1 MYYGCFIG
9 FLFSFYIA
17 INTYNGGNIKMDRSL
32 LILEFNQILEQLSTY
47 AITRQTKI
55 SIRDLQPCINEA
67 EVKKYLRDTTQARQ
81 LIDDVGMPPI
91 PFMENIEEY
100 IIKAVKGELLLPED
114 MEQIGMFLVAIGRL
128 KSYLERGR
136 EKQIGLAFYSE
147 NLLSLG
153 DLREEIE
160 RSIRNGK
167 IDDYASATLRNI
179 RRQLQ
184 ILEDRMKEKAE
195 RILRTNQAHA
205 SESFIVNRNG
215 RICLPIKKECRN
227 RVPGTI
233 VEKSSTGATLFIE
246 PQAITQL
253 REDYE
258 LYKLEEDNEE
268 RRILYAIM
276 NSIAEEESA
285 LKENIRVIILLDFI
299 FAKGKMSAEMQAIE
313 PQINTERQIRL
324 VAARHPMLN
333 AAECVRLDFE
343 IGKGVR
349 GIIITG
355 PNTGGKTVAIK
366 TVALLSAMACAGLHI
381 PCKCAD
387 IAINAQILCDIGDGQ
402 NIADNLSTFSAHIEN
417 IIEIL
422 KRVNEE
428 SLVILDE
435 LGSGTDPTEG
445 MGIAIAIL
453 EKLRQS
459 GALFLVTTHYPE
471 VKEYAGKYEEI
482 VNARMAFDRIS
493 LKPQYRLEIGEAGE
507 SCALY
512 IAKCLGLPNEM
523 LKRAAIEAY
532 GDQSAQLIQELKLE
546 EDDGGLQK
554 VPSPTVRKQEVVKV
568 RSEQDGGF
576 ERGDSVV
583 VMPNGK
589 IGIVVK
595 AADKNGDVMV
605 QVQKEKMLLNHKRL
619 KLKVPANQ
627 LYPEDYD
634 FSIIFDTIE
643 NRKARHKMGKNHQ
656 ENLMIYTE
664 DY

>member
-1 MYYGCFIG
+1 
-9 FLFSFYIA
+9 
-17 INTYNGGNIKMDRSL
+17 MDRSL
-32 LILEFNQILEQLSTY
+32 LILEFNHILEQLSTF
-47 AITRQTKI
+47 AITRQAKTYVG
-55 SIRDLQPCINEA
+55 DLQPCIDEDD
-67 EVKKYLRDTTQARQ
+67 VKKYLRDTTQARQ

-91 PFMENIEEY
+91 PLMENIEEY
-100 IIKAVKGELLLPED
+100 IIKAVKGELLLPEE
-114 MEQIGMFLVAIGRL
+114 MEQVGMFLVAIGRL
-128 KSYLERGR
+128 KAYLERGR
-136 EKQIGLAFYSE
+136 EKQIGLAFYSD
-147 NLLSLG
+147 NLVCLG
-153 DLREEIE
+153 NLREEIE

-167 IDDYASATLRNI
+167 IDDYASVALRNI

-184 ILEDRMKEKAE
+184 LLDDRMKEKAE
-195 RILRTNQAHA
+195 RILRTSQAYA

-215 RICLPIKKECRN
+215 RICIPIKKEYRSK
-227 RVPGTI
+227 VSGTL

-246 PQAITQL
+246 PQAVTQL
-253 REDYE
+253 REEYE
-258 LYKLEEDNEE
+258 LYKIEEDNEE
-268 RRILYAIM
+268 RRILYEIM
-276 NSIAEEESA
+276 NSIAEEEIA
-285 LKENIRVIILLDFI
+285 FKENIRVIILLDFI

-313 PQINTERQIRL
+313 PQINTKRQIRL
-324 VAARHPMLN
+324 EAARHPMLN
-333 AAECVRLDFE
+333 PAECVLLDFE
-343 IGKGVR
+343 IGNGIR

-381 PCKCAD
+381 PCKYAD
-387 IAINAQILCDIGDGQ
+387 ISINAQILCDIGDGQ

-417 IIEIL
+417 IINIL
-422 KRVNEE
+422 RHVNEE

-471 VKEYAGKYEEI
+471 VKEYAGRYKEI
-482 VNARMAFDRIS
+482 VNARMAFDRVS

-512 IAKCLGLPNEM
+512 IAKCLGFPNEM
-523 LKRAAIEAY
+523 LKMAAMEAY
-532 GDQSAQLIQELKLE
+532 GEQSMKLIRELKLE
-546 EDDGGLQK
+546 EEDGGLQK
-554 VPSPTVRKQEVVKV
+554 ILSPMVKKKREIKV
-568 RSEQDGGF
+568 SSGQDSGF
-576 ERGDSVV
+576 GRGDSVI

-619 KLKVPANQ
+619 KLKVPADQ

-643 NRKARHKMGKNHQ
+643 NRKARHKMGKKHQ
-656 ENLMIYTE
+656 ENLMIHTE
-664 DY
+664 EY